1 MIAPEHLETDVLV
14 IGAGGAGMYA
24 AIAAARSGADVL
36 LLDRDAIGRGGA
48 TVMAQLS
55 VAAALALEEPD
66 DWQTHVED
74 TLTAGRGICQEDL
87 TEMLC
92 RQSPDRVLELDAWRI
107 GWARTEGRLSQIKT
121 PGHSRARCCYV
132 DTQSTGAALTAALRR
147 QVARMDGIR
156 RIGNIVVTELV
167 TRDGEAAGA
176 VGFDLQST
184 QPVTLAAGAVVL
196 TTGGL
201 TRIYRR
207 TTASAN
213 MAGDGFAMALTAG
226 AELVDMEFV
235 QFFPIGHLAPRM
247 VGLDPVMWDAFR
259 YKLGGRL
266 LNADDDDFLEHYGNS
281 DGGNYQTPRDL
292 ATMAILGEIAAG
304 RGSPNGGVWLD
315 FTHISEDRMR
325 AAFDWAM
332 DGLAENGIDLTRQR
346 VEVAPIAHYH
356 LGGVHVD
363 GTLESTLPGL
373 FAAGEAVGCAHGANR
388 LSGNALPEA
397 LVFGE
402 VAGRTAAGRALSR
415 RNGRGRRSGRGNSW
429 HPVAAA
435 DAVDAIRARTASS
448 RGASGPSPAALMKE
462 LRALMWDDVGPIR
475 DAAGLK
481 RAMRRITDMRNSD
494 LPAATVRDD
503 AAYNVALAEWFQLR
517 GALAAAEAVA
527 VGALARTESRG
538 AHQRADYPDMR
549 PELAVNQRLW
559 SHGDGLAMAFGSGPG
574 RRNIPSSSTGTS
586 VEVA

>member
-1 MIAPEHLETDVLV
+1 VFTPEHLETDVLV

-74 TLTAGRGICQEDL
+74 TLSAGRGICQEDL

-107 GWARTEGRLSQIKT
+107 GWARSEGRLSQIKT

-132 DTQSTGAALTAALRR
+132 DTGSTGAALTAAMRR

-156 RIGNIVVTELV
+156 RVGNIVVTDLV
-167 TRDGEAAGA
+167 VRDGEAAGA

-196 TTGGL
+196 ATGGL

-213 MAGDGFAMALTAG
+213 MAGDGFAMALAAG

-266 LNADDDDFLEHYGNS
+266 RNADDEDFLENYGNK

-315 FTHISEDRMR
+315 FSHISEDRMR

-332 DGLAENGIDLTRQR
+332 DGLAENGIDLTRQQ

-356 LGGVHVD
+356 LGGVRVD

-402 VAGRTAAGRALSR
+402 VAGRTAAGRALGR
-415 RNGRGRRSGRGNSW
+415 RNGSGRGDSW
-429 HPVAAA
+429 QPAAAA
-435 DAVDAIRARTASS
+435 DAVDTIRARAAGG
-448 RGASGPSPAALMKE
+448 RGASGPKPVALMKE

-475 DAAGLK
+475 DAAGLG
-481 RAMRRITDMRNSD
+481 RARRRITDMRDSD

-527 VGALARTESRG
+527 VAALARTESRG
-538 AHQRADYPDMR
+538 AHQRADHPDTA
-549 PELAVNQRLW
+549 PKLAVNQRLW
-559 SHGDGLAMAFGSGPG
+559 CDADGLTTAFGAGPG
-574 RRNIPSSSTGTS
+574 KRNTPSSSTGAPM
-586 VEVA
+586 EVA